1 MANPDPFKQSQAEIT
16 GDPDIAL
23 IAQVNRFIKPEVP
36 LVPGDV
42 SPYVAGA
49 AIVIL
54 RQRFAAAFASSLD
67 PTLLL
72 LSAELAQA
80 AKDPVTYVRA
90 NRDLVTRTLAAYG
103 DSRGL
108 PKAIVG
114 ITGADRTAWSS
125 GQWFGALAGAFFG
138 GVALVLVTRPKRAA

>member
-1 MANPDPFKQSQAEIT
+1 MANPDPFKQSQAKIT
-16 GDPDIAL
+16 GDPGIAL
-23 IAQVNRFIKPEVP
+23 IAQVNRFIKPEAP

-42 SPYVAGA
+42 SPFVVGA
-49 AIVIL
+49 AIAIL
-54 RQRFAAAFASSLD
+54 QERLTRALVTSSEPLTLAAMSM
-67 PTLLL
+67 
-72 LSAELAQA
+72 ELAQA
-80 AKDPVTYVRA
+80 TKDPVAYVRA

-108 PKAIVG
+108 PKAVVG

-138 GVALVLVTRPKRAA
+138 GVALVLVTKRAA